1 MELGVANDR
10 REQETDGSS
19 ECDSTSIHVNL
30 TCTTEGKPNPNA
42 RNTMQNDN
50 TFEIG
55 AENRNFTEQFE
66 TNGQTN
72 TNNVLNSSKL
82 IKNENCD
89 FKDVK
94 QKANIKMECNNLSGN
109 MSNSSVKTNSFKNMI
124 YKTMVSIGLFIVGG
138 TVMVLNLMVIIVV
151 YSTPKLR
158 RNTYLNLVLSLS
170 VTDFL
175 FGFSTFFNGIR
186 KSLESILSNGDFKY
200 FWRLL

>member
-1 MELGVANDR
+1 MELVVANDQ

-19 ECDSTSIHVNL
+19 ECDSASIHVNL

-50 TFEIG
+50 IFEIG
-55 AENRNFTEQFE
+55 AENRNFTEHFE

-94 QKANIKMECNNLSGN
+94 QNVNIKMKCNNLSGN
-109 MSNSSVKTNSFKNMI
+109 MSNSSVKTNSFENMI
-124 YKTMVSIGLFIVGG
+124 YKTTVSIGLFIVGG
-138 TVMVLNLMVIIVV
+138 TVIG
-151 YSTPKLR
+151 YRTRSAP
-158 RNTYLNLVLSLS
+158 
-170 VTDFL
+170 
-175 FGFSTFFNGIR
+175 
-186 KSLESILSNGDFKY
+186 
-200 FWRLL
+200 